1 MDGLLHQKH
10 LNVDI
15 TRKVYMGWWYRLWVS
30 RAVQPIGLM
39 ASWQK
44 RLQMLFMALG
54 DISDIQECGKKRWE
68 VH

>member
-1 MDGLLHQKH
+1 MTPKTS
-10 LNVDI
+10 NFRI
-15 TRKVYMGWWYRLWVS
+15 TKTVYLGWWYRLWVA

-54 DISDIQECGKKRWE
+54 DISDIQECGEKRWE